1 MSVPSS
7 LKVGPNTT
15 LILVRKRYLIFYIF
29 LIWISIFSIQFEF
42 WLYWNWLYGNVL
54 SKPKAFIHFLL
65 LLPILV
71 FIMYLTAIL
80 VSLIFAKLILIIVNL
95 IHKPREGVFLRH
107 HSDKDYRYW
116 SLRSTIKK
124 WPLWLSHKFPFPFMN
139 NICCKIF
146 GIRTTYSN
154 SLFEGW
160 VDTEFIE
167 FGKNIVVGQGAI
179 IQSAVIVGNL
189 FIIRKTIIEDDVMI
203 GSQCVVMPGTH
214 MKRNSILG
222 GHSMTKVGQELEEN
236 WIYLGAPAKKFKENV
251 FNEDGLEDIIKNQEI
266 MKIKTAEKFEG
277 LYTARKDKKINNF
290 E

>member
-15 LILVRKRYLIFYIF
+15 LILAKKRYLIFYIF
-29 LIWISIFSIQFEF
+29 LIWISLFTIQFEF
-42 WLYWNWLYGNVL
+42 WIYWNWLYGNNL
-54 SKPKAFIHFLL
+54 MEPKAFIHFLL

-80 VSLIFAKLILIIVNL
+80 VSLIFAKILLVIVNL

-107 HSDKDYRYW
+107 PSDKDYRYW

-124 WPLWLSHKFPFPFMN
+124 WPLWLSHKFPFPFMD
-139 NICCKIF
+139 NICSRMF
-146 GIRTTYSN
+146 GIKTNYSN

-167 FGKNIVVGQGAI
+167 FGKNIVVGQGAVV
-179 IQSAVIVGNL
+179 QSTVIVGNL
-189 FIIRKTIIEDDVMI
+189 FIIRKTIIEDNAVI
-203 GSQCVVMPGTH
+203 GSQSVVMPGTC
-214 MKRNSILG
+214 MKKNSILG
-222 GHSMTKVGQELEEN
+222 GHSMTTVGQEIEEN
-236 WIYLGAPAKKFKENV
+236 WIYLGAPAKKFKRNV
-251 FNEDGLEDIIKNQEI
+251 FFEDGLEEIIERQL
-266 MKIKTAEKFEG
+266 EG
-277 LYTARKDKKINNF
+277 KLESDFQYEDLYTMRKDKDNKN